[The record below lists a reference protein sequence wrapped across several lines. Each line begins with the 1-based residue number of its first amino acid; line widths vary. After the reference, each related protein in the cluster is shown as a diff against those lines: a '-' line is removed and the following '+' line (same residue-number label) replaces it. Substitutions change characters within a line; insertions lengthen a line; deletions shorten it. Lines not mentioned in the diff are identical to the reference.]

1 MKIDR
6 DDPIHSV
13 ATTST
18 STSTS
23 KTAATMPESSSST
36 AAALRMRGHKQQQRS
51 RADPAALLESMDDE
65 EAARDKGLTIQEM
78 RQAYSMWNTFKSYC
92 GIHLISALAVGSSVL
107 SIQVTNMT
115 LVTMASVLSIGF
127 SIVLLLQNGKIKRLG
142 TVRTQNNELRKKVH
156 YMRQERERLHR
167 TLDRMDETVAELH
180 HIPQK
185 LHKISR
191 NKNVDRLLAVVRE
204 KGEIQEKMRERIN
217 QSILQQIIQVIVRAD
232 RDGNWTLRPMEI
244 EAMIVRLGMV
254 EGVEFHEQR
263 FRQLVQADPTVS
275 TIMRMIR
282 SLMERDDE
290 YQHASPIFVIKQ
302 Q

>member
-1 MKIDR
+1 MRIDR
-6 DDPIHSV
+6 DPILSV
-13 ATTST
+13 A

-23 KTAATMPESSSST
+23 KTAAAMPESST
-36 AAALRMRGHKQQQRS
+36 AAALRMRGHKQHQQQQQRN
-51 RADPAALLESMDDE
+51 ADPAALLESMDDE
-65 EAARDKGLTIQEM
+65 EASRDKRLHIQEV

-92 GIHLISALAVGSSVL
+92 GVHLISALAVGSSVL
-107 SIQVTNMT
+107 TIQVTSSST
-115 LVTMASVLSIGF
+115 LVTVASVLSIGF
-127 SIVLLLQNGKIKRLG
+127 SVLLIIQQRKLKHLG
-142 TVRTQNNELRKKVH
+142 TLRTQQNDLRKKIH

-180 HIPQK
+180 HIPQE
-185 LHKISR
+185 LYKISR

-204 KGEIQEKMRERIN
+204 KGEIQEQMRARIN
-217 QSILQQIIQVIVRAD
+217 QSILQQIIQVLVRAD

-244 EAMIVRLGMV
+244 EAIIVRLGMV

-263 FRQLVQADPTVS
+263 FRKLVEADNPPTVS
-275 TIMRMIR
+275 TIMRVIR

-302 Q
+302 